1 LFENCAAGICKES
14 ASVHSRPMISTP
26 LAIAFLALIGT
37 TFGAN
42 HIAARI
48 AFDHGAG
55 VLLAIA
61 ARSLLATLLLLVIVV
76 AKKTAPQVSA
86 LERKWLLVAAALVA
100 AQSVCVYTAVARVP
114 VAIALL
120 VFNLFPLFF
129 VLLTWALNGKRPA
142 RATLA
147 MVPVIF
153 IGLALVLD
161 IPALLRGVAWTR
173 SFSIGIACA
182 FAAAIVFSSAL
193 WVTENKLNA
202 INGAL
207 RTLVIQAIVA
217 GAALLAIASN
227 GFPAMST
234 WPRDQAGVLALIV
247 LAIIYA
253 TAFSTLFVMMPRLNL
268 ARNAPAL
275 NIEPV
280 ATLFLG
286 WAILGQTFNV
296 TQSVGAAV
304 VVCAIIVMSVFKK

>member
-1 LFENCAAGICKES
+1 
-14 ASVHSRPMISTP
+14 MISTP

-48 AFDHGAG
+48 AFDHGTGVMIAIISRSALASL
-55 VLLAIA
+55 VLLA
-61 ARSLLATLLLLVIVV
+61 VV
-76 AKKTAPQVSA
+76 FVQKTAPQVHATKRGWIA
-86 LERKWLLVAAALVA
+86 LAALLVA
-100 AQSVCVYTAVARVP
+100 AQSVLVYSAVARMP

-129 VLLTWALNGKRPA
+129 VLLTWALGGKRPA
-142 RATLA
+142 RATLM

-153 IGLALVLD
+153 FGLALVLD
-161 IPALLRGVAWTR
+161 VPALIAGVQWTR
-173 SFSIGIACA
+173 GFVIGVLCA
-182 FAAAIVFSSAL
+182 FGAAVVFSSAL
-193 WVTENKLNA
+193 WVTEYRLQG

-207 RTLVIQAIVA
+207 RTLIIQALVA
-217 GAALLAIASN
+217 LAALVAIVSGA
-227 GFPAMST
+227 FPT
-234 WPRDQAGVLALIV
+234 LTTLPRDTTGALGLIALAS
-247 LAIIYA
+247 IYA
-253 TAFSTLFVMMPRLNL
+253 IAFSTLFVMMPKLNL

-296 TQSVGAAV
+296 TQSIGAVV
-304 VVCAIIVMSVFKK
+304 VVCAIVVMSVFKK